1 MRPGYL
7 GRMGFDPLTGVLVVL
22 GIAFVVLAFIVIG
35 RKAVKAPA
43 PDEGVNA
50 SEELTPHDPGHVGRV
65 EESDAENKQT
75 AI

>member
-1 MRPGYL
+1 
-7 GRMGFDPLTGVLVVL
+7 MGFDPVTGVIVIVV
-22 GIAFVVLAFIVIG
+22 IALAVLAFIVLG

-50 SEELTPHDPGHVGRV
+50 STQLKPHDPGHVGRV
-65 EESDAENKQT
+65 EDSEAENRQT

>member
-1 MRPGYL
+1 
-7 GRMGFDPLTGVLVVL
+7 MGFDPVTGVIV
-22 GIAFVVLAFIVIG
+22 IAVIALAVLAFILLG

-50 SEELTPHDPGHVGRV
+50 STQLKPHDPGHVGRV
-65 EESDAENKQT
+65 EDSEAENRPT

>member
-1 MRPGYL
+1 
-7 GRMGFDPLTGVLVVL
+7 MGFDPVTGV
-22 GIAFVVLAFIVIG
+22 IVVLAIAFAVLGFILLG

-50 SEELTPHDPGHVGRV
+50 STELTPHEQGHVGRV
-65 EESDAENKQT
+65 EESDKPNTPT

>member
-1 MRPGYL
+1 
-7 GRMGFDPLTGVLVVL
+7 MGFDPVTGVIV
-22 GIAFVVLAFIVIG
+22 IAAIALAVLAFIVLG

-50 SEELTPHDPGHVGRV
+50 STQLTPHDPGHVGRV
-65 EESDAENKQT
+65 EDSEAENRQT